1 MLAISFI
8 GGRVFSRAR
17 ARRIPT
23 TNPVRSGTSGADQRK
38 YNATTAAAVTTVN
51 MATRFEVSEVLE
63 EVVLEVK
70 DTEGIPA
77 ICYYSINCVC
87 FLYCA
92 AGDDGSPPGG
102 EERGEEKSKLEEGD
116 GRSSHQLTAPSEG
129 NLALFEVDTPS
140 TPYDHVTLP
149 PTRIFTLTVT
159 HLTLPLSLSPSHCH
173 CHSCHPPTVISPSH
187 CHCHLPTV
195 TVTFPLSLSPSNC
208 HCHLPTVTVTFPLSM
223 SLISPSHCHCL
234 SCHSPT
240 ITFPLSLSLSSHLPT
255 ITVSHVTFPLS
266 LSPSHC
272 HCLSCHPPTVT
283 HMLQEDIQRRPRIAS
298 MLATLVQYDPV
309 APNPV
314 PAGKRGK
321 KKKVLCDKCA
331 LYSLNQCFCLLLFP
345 FPLPLSLP
353 TSSSLLHLLS
363 SSFVIPLLLLL
374 PSFLSLPLSCS
385 RPRWGPSWVCTCQLY
400 RIFSE
405 SYCFCDCHGL
415 SV

>member
-1 MLAISFI
+1 MLTAPNIPISFI

-102 EERGEEKSKLEEGD
+102 EGREEEKSKLEEGD
-116 GRSSHQLTAPSEG
+116 GRSSHQLTVPSEG

-140 TPYDHVTLP
+140 TPYDHVSLP
-149 PTRIFTLTVT
+149 PTHIFTLTVT
-159 HLTLPLSLSPSHCH
+159 HLTHPLSLSPSHCH
-173 CHSCHPPTVISPSH
+173 CHSCHPPTVTITFPLSLSPSN
-187 CHCHLPTV
+187 CRCHLPTV
-195 TVTFPLSLSPSNC
+195 TVTFPLSLS
-208 HCHLPTVTVTFPLSM
+208 LL
-223 SLISPSHCHCL
+223 SPSHYHL
-234 SCHSPT
+234 PNVT
-240 ITFPLSLSLSSHLPT
+240 LSLSSHLST
-255 ITVSHVTFPLS
+255 ITVSHVTSLS

-374 PSFLSLPLSCS
+374 PFLPSLSLSCS
-385 RPRWGPSWVCTCQLY
+385 RPRWAPLWVCTCQLY

-405 SYCFCDCHGL
+405 
-415 SV
+415 